1 MTILKSKQMRNVH
14 KFYQENKSTQNF
26 FSQSSVQGHL
36 YYQLRRTRKPWKLA
50 VTKTTFLCID
60 SVISDFYCNE
70 SETVGDQEMTLLA
83 YMSFECV
90 LNGGGNFMLCMV
102 FLSIQNVLHDD
113 GQ

>member
-1 MTILKSKQMRNVH
+1 MRNVH
-14 KFYQENKSTQNF
+14 KFYQENKSTRNF

-83 YMSFECV
+83 SPHVVRMRFEY
-90 LNGGGNFMLCMV
+90 GGGNFMVCMV